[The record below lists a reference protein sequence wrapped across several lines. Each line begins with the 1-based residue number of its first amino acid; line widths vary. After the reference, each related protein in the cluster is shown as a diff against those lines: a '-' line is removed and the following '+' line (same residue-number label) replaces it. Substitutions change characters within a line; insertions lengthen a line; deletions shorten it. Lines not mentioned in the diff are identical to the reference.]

1 MGDIYFSK
9 DKNNKNFNIDPDSVT
24 MELPD
29 IDEFLEA
36 QKEELGKNK
45 MPSTK
50 RRENVPNFFRNASSK
65 GKNKNTRAS
74 LALKIVSAFMALLAV
89 AGGGAS
95 IYLYKS
101 ILGEIQY
108 EQNEKHE
115 NEFVKNSELMSS
127 RHVKNILLIG
137 IDSDSTEDVARSDS
151 MILVSIDSKNKAIK
165 LTSFLR
171 DMWVEIPGKKTAK
184 LNAAASSGGPTLVM
198 DTIEYNFKIDIDN
211 YVMIGFEA
219 FEKII
224 DSVGGIEVDV
234 SQSEAKEMAKFGCV
248 VTAGK
253 NVHLNGEQAL
263 WFSRVRK
270 MDSDFHRTSRQRL
283 IFEKAFAKAKKMGI
297 PKLLEIA
304 NNVAPLI
311 STDLDKNELLK
322 LGANGIVKYLSY
334 DIMQGSVPVQGSWSN
349 ARISGQ
355 AVLKVD
361 LKKNIEYLKEFIFES
376 KPEDNKK

>member
-1 MGDIYFSK
+1 
-9 DKNNKNFNIDPDSVT
+9 
-24 MELPD
+24 
-29 IDEFLEA
+29 
-36 QKEELGKNK
+36 
-45 MPSTK
+45 
-50 RRENVPNFFRNASSK
+50 
-65 GKNKNTRAS
+65 
-74 LALKIVSAFMALLAV
+74 
-89 AGGGAS
+89 
-95 IYLYKS
+95 
-101 ILGEIQY
+101 
-108 EQNEKHE
+108 
-115 NEFVKNSELMSS
+115 
-127 RHVKNILLIG
+127 
-137 IDSDSTEDVARSDS
+137 
-151 MILVSIDSKNKAIK
+151 
-165 LTSFLR
+165 
-171 DMWVEIPGKKTAK
+171 MWVEIPGKKTAK
-184 LNAAASSGGPTLVM
+184 LNAAASRRSPLVM

-376 KPEDNKK
+376 KPEDNKNNQRCGKC

>member
-1 MGDIYFSK
+1 
-9 DKNNKNFNIDPDSVT
+9 
-24 MELPD
+24 
-29 IDEFLEA
+29 
-36 QKEELGKNK
+36 

-74 LALKIVSAFMALLAV
+74 LALKIVAAFLALLAV

-248 VTAGK
+248 LTAGK

-297 PKLLEIA
+297 R
-304 NNVAPLI
+304 
-311 STDLDKNELLK
+311 SSLK
-322 LGANGIVKYLSY
+322 SR
-334 DIMQGSVPVQGSWSN
+334 IMSLPYKH
-349 ARISGQ
+349 R
-355 AVLKVD
+355 
-361 LKKNIEYLKEFIFES
+361 
-376 KPEDNKK
+376 P